1 MADNNVSRVSALEFA
16 TSFQIDNAL
25 IKRSYLISLIMISLM
40 FFIVFPEKEKEIVI
54 PPCYDCGGIFPKP
67 PDPPVQPPKPPVNT
81 VLVSTNAPIIP
92 DPTPNEPEVASE
104 YIPDDEM
111 GNDPTYEGDWT
122 YMPEGPDAREV
133 VKVSKPECYE
143 KTQPY
148 YPELARKA
156 GIEGTVVVKIIIGT
170 DSRISEA
177 VILKSP
183 GKQFGFDDAA
193 LNAVKQWRCNPA
205 MIDGRKMETEGVV
218 SVNFRITR

>member
-1 MADNNVSRVSALEFA
+1 MVSNNLSGVSTLEFA
-16 TSFQIDNAL
+16 TSFGMDNNL
-25 IKRSYLISLIMISLM
+25 IKRSYFTSLLLITAL
-40 FFIVFPEKEKEIVI
+40 FFIVFPERAIELPI
-54 PPCYDCGGIFPKP
+54 DTDGGI
-67 PDPPVQPPKPPVNT
+67 DPRPVDSRPQPPEVPNHHT
-81 VLVSTNAPIIP
+81 VLNSATAQIIP
-92 DPTPNEPEVASE
+92 DPTPLEPEIASE

-122 YMPEGPDAREV
+122 YLPEGYDDREV

-156 GIEGTVVVKIIIGT
+156 GIEGTVVMKIIIGT
-170 DSRISEA
+170 DSRIREV
-177 VILKSP
+177 VIFKSP

>member
-1 MADNNVSRVSALEFA
+1 MVSNNLSRVSVLEFA
-16 TSFQIDNAL
+16 TSFGVDN
-25 IKRSYLISLIMISLM
+25 SLLKKAYILTIFFITLM
-40 FFIVFPEKEKEIVI
+40 FWIVFPQGKVTPPQPPPDSPVVI
-54 PPCYDCGGIFPKP
+54 YIPKDINDHQKP
-67 PDPPVQPPKPPVNT
+67 PTNI
-81 VLVSTNAPIIP
+81 VLVKVNAPVIP
-92 DPTPNEPEVASE
+92 DPTPEELEPPSDYIYDGDIE
-104 YIPDDEM
+104 YDA
-111 GNDPTYEGDWT
+111 TYEGDWT
-122 YMPEGPDAREV
+122 YLPEGPDAREV

-193 LNAVKQWRCNPA
+193 LNALKQWRCNPA

>member
-1 MADNNVSRVSALEFA
+1 MVNNNVSRASMLEFA
-16 TSFQIDNAL
+16 TSFDMDNSM
-25 IKRSYLISLIMISLM
+25 IKKSYLVSLLLVTMM
-40 FFIVFPEKEKEIVI
+40 FFIVFPERALELPKLIGDE
-54 PPCYDCGGIFPKP
+54 PRPKP
-67 PDPPVQPPKPPVNT
+67 IDPRPWPPRVPPHNTVFINTNAQILPDP
-81 VLVSTNAPIIP
+81 A
-92 DPTPNEPEVASE
+92 PNEPEIASE
-104 YIPDDEM
+104 YIPDDDM

-122 YMPEGPDAREV
+122 YEPEGNDARQV

-170 DSRISEA
+170 DSRIAETT
-177 VILKSP
+177 VLNSP

-205 MIDGRKMETEGVV
+205 MIDGRKMETEGIV